1 MLFIIMVR
9 LVQCKLPA
17 DSSFS
22 SIYSLW
28 NCPLK
33 SVGLF
38 PERQRNCLW
47 HTGQPSVLRF
57 DCKQLTMPSTLGWRD
72 DSSCGEDVVS
82 SNPYGT
88 RVPCFRNFPA
98 AFSLWL
104 SPGVSAQQEQ
114 IGVVAG
120 ASDLGG
126 ASLLEWFPVPQESSE
141 SWCRRALRCSSRQ

>member
-22 SIYSLW
+22 NIYFLW
-28 NCPLK
+28 ICALK

-38 PERQRNCLW
+38 PERQGNCLW

-72 DSSCGEDVVS
+72 DTSCGEDVVS

-88 RVPCFRNFPA
+88 RVPRFRNSSCCIQP
-98 AFSLWL
+98 L
-104 SPGVSAQQEQ
+104 SQPWSQCVARADRCGGWSKRPGRNQPFGMIPHGS
-114 IGVVAG
+114 
-120 ASDLGG
+120 
-126 ASLLEWFPVPQESSE
+126 
-141 SWCRRALRCSSRQ
+141 SWCRRGLRCSSRQ